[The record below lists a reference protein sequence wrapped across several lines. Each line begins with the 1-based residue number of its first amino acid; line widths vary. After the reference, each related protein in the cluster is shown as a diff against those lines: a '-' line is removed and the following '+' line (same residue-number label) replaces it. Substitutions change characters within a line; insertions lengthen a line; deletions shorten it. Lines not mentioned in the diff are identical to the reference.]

1 MGRSSTGW
9 DVTMNR
15 LRQALHE
22 PKLQLFVSLPSND
35 LALAQAAIEEG
46 ADGLK
51 VHINV
56 DHRASGNSFGPLSEH
71 AETFGQIRSLLN
83 GPLGIVPGGSLAA
96 INPQEIEQLLTL
108 GIDFFSI
115 YAWHMPTFLLNYPQ
129 LAPTFAI
136 DHTFDAR
143 LLEAAKAFPIQA
155 LEASVIPSEQYG
167 TPLNFADL
175 LRYRWL
181 VQTADLPVI
190 VPSQRKLVPG
200 DVPALK
206 DSGVRALLLGAV
218 VIGKSVDEIRR
229 AIHDFR
235 NAIDS

>member
-1 MGRSSTGW
+1 
-9 DVTMNR
+9 MNR

-35 LALAQAAIEEG
+35 LELAEAAIQEG

-56 DHRASGNSFGPLSEH
+56 EHRASSNSFGPLSEY
-71 AETFGQIRSLLN
+71 AETFGQIRSLLD
-83 GPLGIVPGGSLAA
+83 GPLGIVPGGSLDS
-96 INPQEIEQLLTL
+96 INPQEIEQLIELE
-108 GIDFFSI
+108 IDFFSI
-115 YAWHMPTFLLNYPQ
+115 YAWHMPTFLLNNSK

-136 DHTFDAR
+136 DNVFDVR
-143 LLEAAKAFPIQA
+143 LLEAAKAFNVEA

-167 TPLNFADL
+167 TSLTFADL

-181 VQTADLPVI
+181 AQNTDLPVI
-190 VPSQRKLVPG
+190 VPSQRRLVSG

-206 DSGVRALLLGAV
+206 DSGIRALLLGAV
-218 VIGKSVDEIRR
+218 VVGKSPDDIRR
-229 AIHDFR
+229 AVHDFR
-235 NAIDS
+235 NAIDI

>member
-1 MGRSSTGW
+1 
-9 DVTMNR
+9 MNR

-51 VHINV
+51 VHMNV
-56 DHRASGNSFGPLSEH
+56 DHRASGNSFGPLS
-71 AETFGQIRSLLN
+71 AYKDTFHQIRSLLD
-83 GPLGIVPGGSLAA
+83 GPLGIVPGGSLDSV
-96 INPQEIEQLLTL
+96 NPQEIEQLIEI

-115 YAWHMPTFLLNYPQ
+115 YAWHMPPFLLNYTQ

-136 DHTFDAR
+136 DHTFDVR

-167 TPLNFADL
+167 TSLTFADL

-181 VQTADLPVI
+181 AQTTDLPVI
-190 VPSQRKLVPG
+190 VPSQRRMVPD

-206 DSGVRALLLGAV
+206 DSGIRALLLGAI
-218 VIGKSVDEIRR
+218 VIGKSADDIRR
-229 AIHDFR
+229 AVHDFR

>member
-1 MGRSSTGW
+1 
-9 DVTMNR
+9 MNR

-35 LALAQAAIEEG
+35 LNLAKAALQEG

-56 DHRASGNSFGPLSEH
+56 DHRASGNSFGPLSEY
-71 AETFGQIRSLLN
+71 AETFRSIRSQFN
-83 GPLGIVPGGSLAA
+83 GPLGIVPGGSLES
-96 INPQEIEQLLTL
+96 INPQEIEQLGDLDV
-108 GIDFFSI
+108 DFFSI
-115 YAWHMPTFLLNYPQ
+115 YAWHMPAFLLHAPK
-129 LAPTFAI
+129 LAATFAI
-136 DHTFDAR
+136 DNQFDTR
-143 LLEAAKAFPIQA
+143 LLEAAKAFPIEA
-155 LEASVIPSEQYG
+155 LEASVIPSSEYG

-181 VQTADLPVI
+181 AQTANLPVI
-190 VPSQRKLVPG
+190 VPSQRKLVAA

-206 DSGVRALLLGAV
+206 DSGVKALLLGAV
-218 VIGKSVDEIRR
+218 VVGKSADEIQR
-229 AIHDFR
+229 AVHDFR